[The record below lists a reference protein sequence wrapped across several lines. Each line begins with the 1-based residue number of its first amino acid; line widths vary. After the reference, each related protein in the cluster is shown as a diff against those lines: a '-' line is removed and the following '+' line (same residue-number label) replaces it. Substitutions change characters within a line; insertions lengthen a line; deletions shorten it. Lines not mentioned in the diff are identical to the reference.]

1 MRLNNGFES
10 VNSFT
15 CPSQETPAGVSL
27 EPGAV
32 ADTPSRSEALFE
44 NRVTIFVGH
53 FGSGKTEIALNGA
66 LDLAAAGHL
75 VTLADID
82 VVKPYFRSRAARAIL
97 DDAGIRLL
105 APTGDNTHSD
115 LPIIVPEI
123 RSALKDPGCRLVMD
137 AGGDD
142 NGAKVLGSLA
152 DVVPA
157 AETSCL
163 AVLNFRRPST
173 PDPAGAVA
181 MVRDIEGAA
190 RIRVTGLVSNTHLM
204 GETTPEV
211 VLDGYR
217 LAKETSRL
225 LSLPLAAV
233 TVLDGM
239 VDDIRGE
246 TIECPV
252 VVLLRIVL
260 PPFEQQPRTRASGP
274 LFVVN

>member
-1 MRLNNGFES
+1 MY
-10 VNSFT
+10 
-15 CPSQETPAGVSL
+15 
-27 EPGAV
+27 
-32 ADTPSRSEALFE
+32 E
-44 NRVTIFVGH
+44 NRVTILVGH

-66 LDLAAAGHL
+66 LDLAATGHL

-105 APTGDNTHSD
+105 APAGDNTHSD
-115 LPIIVPEI
+115 LPIIVPQI
-123 RSALKDPGCRLVMD
+123 RSALKDPACRLVMD

-142 NGAKVLGSLA
+142 SGAKVLGSLA
-152 DVVPA
+152 DVVPS

-181 MVRDIEGAA
+181 MVRDIEAAA

-204 GETTPEV
+204 GETTPQIVLEGHQMAVETRRLLGIPLVAVTILDDLADDLRGENLDCPLV
-211 VLDGYR
+211 VLR
-217 LAKETSRL
+217 
-225 LSLPLAAV
+225 
-233 TVLDGM
+233 
-239 VDDIRGE
+239 
-246 TIECPV
+246 
-252 VVLLRIVL
+252 RIVL